1 MKARLARAFFIS
13 ETKAVLGVHAYAFG
27 VHAYANHS
35 DGCHIT
41 TCKNYI
47 LWRALRGNLDSR
59 ALL

>member
-27 VHAYANHS
+27 VHVYAS
-35 DGCHIT
+35 CPCRLHIT

-47 LWRALRGNLDSR
+47 LWHTLRDNLDSR